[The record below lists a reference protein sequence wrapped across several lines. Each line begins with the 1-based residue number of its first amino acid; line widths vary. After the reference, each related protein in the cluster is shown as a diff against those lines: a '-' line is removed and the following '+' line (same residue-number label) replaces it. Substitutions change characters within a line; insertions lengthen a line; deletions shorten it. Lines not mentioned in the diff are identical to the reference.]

1 MTTGSTCLLERKT
14 VFFSG
19 IPRTHRVAFTEQGG
33 TTPRSSRSSLIGPP
47 CPCWHDLR
55 ICPVGAGCLLLF
67 ISTLPRCSQE
77 RLTWLPL
84 KNLMP
89 PTESQGILQNRRRGG
104 GGKRKR
110 STDAS
115 EKRAGETCRVLRTTR
130 FWTRVREVPA
140 ARWPCLAPSGGISNG
155 LWSRQIFRILNW
167 WVF

>member
-14 VFFSG
+14 VFSG
-19 IPRTHRVAFTEQGG
+19 IPSTHRVAFTEQGR
-33 TTPRSSRSSLIGPP
+33 TIPRSSRSCLIGPP
-47 CPCWHDLR
+47 CPYWHDLR

-67 ISTLPRCSQE
+67 ISTLPRCSRE

-89 PTESQGILQNRRRGG
+89 PTESHGILQNRRGG

-110 STDAS
+110 GTDAS
-115 EKRAGETCRVLRTTR
+115 EKRAGETCRVLRATR

-140 ARWPCLAPSGGISNG
+140 ARGPCLAPSGGISNG
-155 LWSRQIFRILNW
+155 LSSHQFFRTLNW